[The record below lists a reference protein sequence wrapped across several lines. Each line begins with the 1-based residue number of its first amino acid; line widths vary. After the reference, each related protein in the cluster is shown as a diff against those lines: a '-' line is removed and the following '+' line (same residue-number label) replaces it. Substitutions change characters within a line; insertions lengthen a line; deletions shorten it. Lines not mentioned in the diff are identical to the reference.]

1 MHQDTHVLGGAKNRL
16 LQKLVKDGGGGAVRV
31 HITSASSAV
40 AGSALDTPTLKAIE
54 ACQVTCTLDCRLAVR
69 TLENMPNSKI
79 PLMQITQHLAT
90 HVHRN
95 GCYQYHLWTYGCR
108 ELLVKQPN
116 TTDGVTDKLRWIQLL
131 HLRPRS
137 VTPFLHRQ
145 GQTVAGSRS
154 LVISG

>member
-69 TLENMPNSKI
+69 TLEIMPNSKI
-79 PLMQITQHLAT
+79 PPMQIVRNTWPHMSIAT
-90 HVHRN
+90 DATSI
-95 GCYQYHLWTYGCR
+95 TYGPMVVGSS
-108 ELLVKQPN
+108 LLNNP
-116 TTDGVTDKLRWIQLL
+116 TQLM
-131 HLRPRS
+131 
-137 VTPFLHRQ
+137 V
-145 GQTVAGSRS
+145 
-154 LVISG
+154 